1 MPGGLTRPRKLR
13 SIIERAVP
21 TAPALGFSRAANL
34 INPRDE
40 HTGRHTLSSA
50 ETLTQA
56 TADTTEVA
64 ALSAPAHDHEQHDEQ
79 HDHAGHDHSHGA
91 PGLNPECTRDVEVE
105 IPAGEVSSAFKAVMK
120 KYTRQ
125 ARVPGFR
132 AGKVPPSLIR
142 SRFDE
147 QIRQDVVEQ
156 LLPNHFRRALEAKGV
171 QPISQPQVTELHL
184 EDGEPLRFK
193 ALFEVMP
200 EIDLSGYTDV
210 KVDREPAE
218 LTDEEWD
225 AELERVRD
233 SRSTMEPVIEDRE
246 LRDGDFAQITF
257 QGEVTAGE
265 GESPAPIDE
274 PIAGQ
279 DVSLEVGGKNT
290 LPAFT
295 EALRGAKTGQALKF
309 EVTYPAEFGEP
320 RLAGK
325 TISYDVEVKG
335 IKHRNAP
342 EMDDEFAKQL
352 GSYETM
358 DEFKAKL
365 REHLSGEKQRQAEAA
380 TKDRMLEALAERF
393 PFPIP
398 ESLVQAQVEARLDRG
413 LRALAQQGMPQDQMK
428 NLDFGR
434 LRAAQ
439 REGALGEVQGTL
451 LLDKIAQT
459 ENIEVADAELDRELE
474 MLALQTREPLTAL
487 RDRLTRDGS
496 IDRIREQIRREKTG
510 SLLYE
515 RLGA

>member
-1 MPGGLTRPRKLR
+1 M
-13 SIIERAVP
+13 
-21 TAPALGFSRAANL
+21 
-34 INPRDE
+34 
-40 HTGRHTLSSA
+40 SSA
-50 ETLTQA
+50 ETLTHA
-56 TADTTEVA
+56 SADTNEETALA
-64 ALSAPAHDHEQHDEQ
+64 APAYDHAAHEHDHQAHDHAA
-79 HDHAGHDHSHGA
+79 HDHAHGA

-105 IPAGEVSSAFKAVMK
+105 IPAAEVSSAFKSVMK

-156 LLPNHFRRALEAKGV
+156 LLPNHFREALQAKGV

-210 KVDREPAE
+210 KVEREPAG

-233 SRSTMEPVIEDRE
+233 SRSTMEPVTEDRE

-257 QGEVTAGE
+257 RGEVTAGE
-265 GESPAPIDE
+265 GESAAPVDE

-295 EALRGAKTGQALKF
+295 DALRGAKPGQELKF

-325 TISYDVEVKG
+325 TVAYNVEVKG

-352 GSYETM
+352 GQYETM

-365 REHLSGEKQRQAEAA
+365 REHLSSEKQRQAEAA
-380 TKDRMLEALAERF
+380 TKDKMLEALADRY

-413 LRALAQQGMPQDQMK
+413 LRALAQQGMPQDQMRH
-428 NLDFGR
+428 LDLGR

-439 REGALGEVQGTL
+439 RDGALGEVQGTL
-451 LLDKIAQT
+451 LLDKIAQL
-459 ENIEVADAELDRELE
+459 ENIEVAEEEFHRELE
-474 MLALQTREPLTAL
+474 MLAVQTREPLPAL